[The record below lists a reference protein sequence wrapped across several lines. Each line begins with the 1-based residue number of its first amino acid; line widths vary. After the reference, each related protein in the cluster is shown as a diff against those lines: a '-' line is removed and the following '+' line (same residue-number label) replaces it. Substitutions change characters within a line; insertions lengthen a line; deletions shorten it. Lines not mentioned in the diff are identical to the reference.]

1 MYENSTIS
9 LADARS
15 RFDPLNV
22 LGFRYSFVW
31 VIGIL
36 NQLRLR
42 VGVSML
48 IRPVVT
54 YVETVTC
61 LLFVFG
67 CTQN

>member
-31 VIGIL
+31 VIRIL
-36 NQLRLR
+36 NQLRKQ
-42 VGVSML
+42 L
-48 IRPVVT
+48 I
-54 YVETVTC
+54 
-61 LLFVFG
+61 
-67 CTQN
+67 CTSQASLPAS